1 MKKSVDQLIRKK
13 ETFHVYGFSSKLQI
27 PHCLKLGCVS
37 MTDLEENYNDLNYFE
52 TFFSEE
58 TIYIIRLKDVYEK
71 WESGYMTE
79 LINHETDRDK
89 RGIMCLHEVE
99 SFDDSD
105 ENTNL
110 IKNFF
115 TKVHKIEEDKSFTWV
130 SSNHANINNF
140 GMENTLLYHKD
151 ERSLHDE
158 ENVFF
163 VELKDLSNPKFLDWV
178 KEKDSDWKVVE
189 SIPHRNG
196 TSEIFKKNLNL
207 FWEQNGT
214 EEKLFNPYISKSLQ
228 LAISQKQKEVDYI
241 RKHNKRYIK
250 L

>member
-37 MTDLEENYNDLNYFE
+37 MTELEENHDDLNYFE

-58 TIYIIRLKDVYEK
+58 TIYIIRLKDVYDK
-71 WESGYMTE
+71 WESGYITE
-79 LINHETDRDK
+79 LMNHEPNRDK
-89 RGIMCLHEVE
+89 RTTISLHEVT
-99 SFDDSD
+99 SFDCSD
-105 ENTNL
+105 EKTDL
-110 IKNFF
+110 IRNFL
-115 TKVHKIEEDKSFTWV
+115 TKVHKIKEDKSFKWT

-140 GMENTLLYHKD
+140 GMENTLLYHEY

-158 ENVFF
+158 KNVFF
-163 VELKDLSNPKFLDWV
+163 VELTDLSNPKFLNWI

-189 SIPHRNG
+189 SIPHRNK
-196 TSEIFKKNLNL
+196 TKNILKKNIKL
-207 FWEQNGT
+207 FWDEHKT
-214 EEKLFNPYISKSLQ
+214 DESLFNPYLSESLQ
-228 LAISQKQKEVDYI
+228 MAISEKQKEVDYI
-241 RKHNKRYIK
+241 RKHNKRYIE